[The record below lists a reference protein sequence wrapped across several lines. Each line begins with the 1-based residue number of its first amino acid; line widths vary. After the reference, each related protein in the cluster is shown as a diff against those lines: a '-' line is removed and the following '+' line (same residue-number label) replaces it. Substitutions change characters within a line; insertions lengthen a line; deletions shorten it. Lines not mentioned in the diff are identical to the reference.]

1 MMNNKKKGEQIS
13 IEDFDGL
20 GAPAGN
26 KDDAK
31 LWEAMEFIVG
41 QKRIGTSAFQRHLG
55 LGYGRAAKII
65 DRLEAMGFIGPD
77 DGKKQG
83 RPVYL
88 TASQLAEY
96 KMNGLPGSGDSRGG
110 GDDGD
115 GE

>member
-1 MMNNKKKGEQIS
+1 M
-13 IEDFDGL
+13 
-20 GAPAGN
+20 
-26 KDDAK
+26 
-31 LWEAMEFIVG
+31 WEAMEFIVG

-65 DRLEAMGFIGPD
+65 DLLEALGFIGPD

-96 KMNGLPGSGDSRGG
+96 RMNGLPGS
-110 GDDGD
+110 DDD
-115 GE
+115 D

>member
-1 MMNNKKKGEQIS
+1 M
-13 IEDFDGL
+13 
-20 GAPAGN
+20 
-26 KDDAK
+26 
-31 LWEAMEFIVG
+31 
-41 QKRIGTSAFQRHLG
+41 
-55 LGYGRAAKII
+55 
-65 DRLEAMGFIGPD
+65 EAMGFIGPD

-115 GE
+115 EGSGDDGSGDDGGFTTSGRA

>member
-1 MMNNKKKGEQIS
+1 
-13 IEDFDGL
+13 
-20 GAPAGN
+20 
-26 KDDAK
+26 
-31 LWEAMEFIVG
+31 MEFLVG

-65 DRLEAMGFIGPD
+65 DRLEAMGLIGPD

-96 KMNGLPGSGDSRGG
+96 KMNGLPGSGGGRSSDVRSDDDG
-110 GDDGD
+110 GDDD
-115 GE
+115 E